1 MKETTQHETT
11 LAGQDRGRM
20 APRPEGVR
28 HGPAGMRA
36 LVEHSSEAV
45 ACHDTTGR
53 IVYCNPAWQRLMGC
67 APDATDRRVDE
78 ILPGHLASLHYQGA
92 LERVAASGE
101 PLEFGFTIT
110 GGDAGRQLDVQMR
123 VVPETDEDGNLTGLM
138 AFGRDLTQ
146 QRKLERELLRR
157 TAELHDLVHH
167 SSDHIVRYDLD
178 CRRIYVNK
186 RSMAALGG
194 DPGRIL
200 GKTPAEFPGGTGS
213 GLLMQVLRDVL
224 ARGEAR
230 EFKIRWQVDGVDICH
245 QIRMSPQ
252 FDGAGRVTHVLA
264 VGHDVTEADRY
275 RKEVHHQ
282 AFHDR
287 LTGLPNRLLLCDRLS
302 QTIADAQY
310 HGHQFALMMLDLDHF
325 KNVNDSLGHKLGDH
339 LLCEVAKRLQ
349 DCVRNH
355 DTVARLGGDEFA
367 VLLPDVRKADDVAM
381 VAGKILRYLAG
392 PFFVGGRE
400 LFVTASIGVVLYPGD
415 GVEMDS
421 LFKFAD
427 SAMYHAKKMGRN
439 NFQFYAREF
448 TVRALERMDTEMALH
463 KALKHEELELYCQP
477 QIDLQTGDVIG
488 AEALLRW
495 HRPGH
500 GLVGPDGFIAIAEES
515 GLILDIGK
523 WVLSSACRA
532 VARWNR
538 GRKEPLRIAVN
549 LSPRQFV
556 RNDLVGEVTRILAET
571 GCEPAWLSLEITE
584 NLLLEDCEE
593 TRSTLAAL
601 DDMGIAI
608 AVDDFGTGY
617 SALNY
622 LHRFPVSHLK
632 IDRSFINGIED
643 QLDKRELVKAM
654 LLIAAALGLGSVA
667 EGVET
672 FAQADYLWRHGCLAA
687 QGYFF
692 GKTMRIAD
700 FEAMLAR
707 HEQGRWPGS
716 ATWIETEEIGRK

>member
-1 MKETTQHETT
+1 MKEMTQHEAT
-11 LAGQDRGRM
+11 LDAYD
-20 APRPEGVR
+20 APG
-28 HGPAGMRA
+28 HGTAGMRA

-45 ACHDTTGR
+45 ARHDMTGR
-53 IVYCNPAWQRLMGC
+53 IAYCNPAWRRLMGC
-67 APDATDRRVDE
+67 APGATGRRVDE

-101 PLEFGFTIT
+101 SIDFGFTIS
-110 GGDAGRQLDVQMR
+110 GGVPEGQIDVQMR
-123 VVPETDEDGNLTGLM
+123 IVPEAAEDGSLTGMLV
-138 AFGRDLTQ
+138 FGRDLTQ

-157 TAELHDLVHH
+157 TAELHDLIDH
-167 SSDHIVRYDLD
+167 SSDHIVRYDLE
-178 CRRIYVNK
+178 CRRIYVNAK
-186 RSMAALGG
+186 SLAALGG
-194 DPGRIL
+194 DPSRIL
-200 GKTPAEFPGGTGS
+200 GKTPAEFPGGTGAS
-213 GLLMQVLRDVL
+213 LLMQVLRDVL

-230 EFKIRWQVDGVDICH
+230 DVKIRWQVDGADICH
-245 QIRMSPQ
+245 QVRMRPQ
-252 FDGAGRVTHVLA
+252 FDGSGRVVHVLA
-264 VGHDVTEADRY
+264 VGHDVTEVDRY

-287 LTGLPNRLLLCDRLS
+287 LTGLPNRLLLCDRLA
-302 QTIADAQY
+302 QAIADAQY
-310 HGHQFALMMLDLDHF
+310 HGYQFAVMMLDLDHF

-339 LLCEVAKRLQ
+339 LLSEVSKRLQ

-367 VLLPDVRKADDVAM
+367 VLLPDVRKAEDVAM
-381 VAGKILRYLAG
+381 VAGKILRYLAS

-400 LFVTASIGVVLYPGD
+400 LFVTASIGVALYPGD
-415 GVEMDS
+415 GVDMDA

-463 KALKHEELELYCQP
+463 KALKHDELELYYQP
-477 QIDLQTGDVIG
+477 QVDFKTGDVIG

-495 HRPGH
+495 RRPGH
-500 GLVGPDGFIAIAEES
+500 GVIGPDGFIAIAEES
-515 GLILDIGK
+515 GLILDIGR

-532 VARWNR
+532 VVRWNQ
-538 GRKEPLRIAVN
+538 GRTTPLRVAVN

-556 RNDLVGEVTRILAET
+556 RNDLAGEVARILAET
-571 GCEPAWLSLEITE
+571 GCKPAWLALEITE

-593 TRSTLAAL
+593 TRATLAAL
-601 DDMGIAI
+601 HDMGIAI

-617 SALNY
+617 SALSY

-632 IDRSFINGIED
+632 IDRSFVNGIEG

-687 QGYFF
+687 QGYLF
-692 GKTMRIAD
+692 GRTMPAAD
-700 FEAMLAR
+700 FESMLER
-707 HEQGRWPGS
+707 HEQGRWPSS
-716 ATWIETEEIGRK
+716 AMWHGAEEINNK